1 MSDFLLISALA
12 ELSSGKGFG
21 FNSNFLEANVINIA
35 LICAAEPTR
44 DTEIPTLIAGLI
56 P

>member
-21 FNSNFLEANVINIA
+21 FNSNFLEANVLNIA
-35 LICAAEPTR
+35 L
-44 DTEIPTLIAGLI
+44 LVSGVFYLGKNYSN
-56 P
+56 